1 MRCYYLNF
9 TNYRFNNCQEILREK
24 RNMHLITSCTCTHN
38 TAIHKITKLSTK
50 RSFIEIYKYDVIEH

>member
-9 TNYRFNNCQEILREK
+9 TNHRFNNCQETSREK

-38 TAIHKITKLSTK
+38 MAIYNRVFKNH
-50 RSFIEIYKYDVIEH
+50 EIVNKTILHRNL